1 MSLLLDA
8 LKRAEQAKLAKQA
21 GEAKGD
27 KNFTLSAQPVVI
39 AGDVAPQPPAAT
51 PLAEPSPAQ
60 VAPALQEVASPQ
72 SPLARA
78 AEDQGQRDS
87 AKNVFSAKQPQS
99 GERQKWILPAAA
111 LALLAVGIG
120 GWYVWNEISR
130 LGKPA
135 SVARTAAQPSQ
146 TISIP
151 ITQASRETLPPAK
164 PETGQLTGAAPTTS
178 GIPPP
183 AVAMKN
189 EAPERVAS
197 VKPTA
202 AQFANDALIS
212 SLKEPQAAHDSP
224 VVLKLSKVIDAPR
237 VSTELAGAYEALK
250 SGDYGKARRLYS
262 AVLQSDAL
270 NLDAHLGMA
279 TALAR
284 GGDAAGAA
292 RAYRKALEIDP
303 RNGTALAG
311 LLSVSNSSHSGALEV
326 DLRNLLANNPKSAA
340 LFFSLGNLYAVQS
353 RWNEAQQVYFE
364 AFRIEP
370 ENADYIYNLAVSLD
384 QLKQSKI
391 ALDYYQRALVAAG
404 KAGAQFDPAQVR
416 RRMNELRL
424 VEKSS
429 G

>member
-8 LKRAEQAKLAKQA
+8 LKRAEQAKLAKQ
-21 GEAKGD
+21 GVKGAPTS
-27 KNFTLSAQPVVI
+27 NVAAQPAVT
-39 AGDVAPQPPAAT
+39 AGDVTPPPPPATPVAT
-51 PLAEPSPAQ
+51 PLPTPA
-60 VAPALQEVASPQ
+60 APALQEVEAPQ
-72 SPLARA
+72 TAPAGA
-78 AEDQGQRDS
+78 AQQQDQRDT
-87 AKNVFSAKQPQS
+87 AKNVFSAKLPLAAL
-99 GERQKWILPAAA
+99 RQKWILPAAA
-111 LALLAVGIG
+111 LALLVVAG
-120 GWYVWNEISR
+120 GGYVWNEISR
-130 LGKPA
+130 LGRPA
-135 SVARTAAQPSQ
+135 TVATATAPSQ
-146 TISIP
+146 TAPIP

-164 PETGQLTGAAPTTS
+164 PETGQLTGAAPTPN
-178 GIPPP
+178 GAPPP

-189 EAPERVAS
+189 AVVLPERVAS
-197 VKPTA
+197 VKLSGERS
-202 AQFANDALIS
+202 ANDALIN
-212 SLKEPQAAHDSP
+212 SLKESQTANDSP

-250 SGDYGKARRLYS
+250 SGDYGKAKRLY
-262 AVLQSDAL
+262 AVVLQGDAL
-270 NLDAHLGMA
+270 SLDAHLGMA

-284 GGDAAGAA
+284 AGDTASAA

-311 LLSVSNSSHSGALEV
+311 LLSVSNSSPSGALEV
-326 DLRNLLANNPKSAA
+326 ELRNLLANNPKSAA
-340 LFFSLGNLYAVQS
+340 VSFSLGNLYAAQS
-353 RWNEAQQVYFE
+353 RWTEAQQVYFE

-384 QLKQSKI
+384 QLKQPQI

-416 RRMNELRL
+416 RRVIELRL